1 MFVRKHIE
9 ELKYPLG
16 NGSTNPIM
24 GTINGLPYAIK
35 TINNEQGNKT
45 LVNELVA
52 HMIIKK
58 LELNIPNCEIAYIDN
73 ATYIDNNVSINDWF
87 TEKCYGLAFCS
98 EFNPRTMVISSE
110 KMIMLAKNAKW
121 IIPKLLLLDH
131 LLYNKDRNKG
141 NVLLTTFKDNK
152 ELLLI
157 DHTHI
162 FNLETIWNS
171 TGLKRKIEEED
182 YKDDWIMRSNS
193 YLYSKFLKAN
203 PINLIDMKGWLY
215 MAKIMVDPT
224 KLELVASKIEE
235 QAADYSKL
243 YQQLFTEVEAM
254 GKAWQGADNIAYT
267 TQIEG
272 FREDLNKIKQVL
284 DEYSSFLRQSAK
296 VYKSTQDEVIS
307 KAKTLT
313 NK

>member
-16 NGSTNPIM
+16 NGNTNPIM
-24 GTINGLPYAIK
+24 GTINGIPYAIK

-73 ATYIDNNVSINDWF
+73 ATYIDNNVSTNDWF

-182 YKDDWIMRSNS
+182 YKDDWIMHSNS

-203 PINLIDMKGWLY
+203 PINLIDMKESVEY
-215 MAKIMVDPT
+215 FK
-224 KLELVASKIEE
+224 
-235 QAADYSKL
+235 SKL
-243 YQQLFTEVEAM
+243 NIEFIKSLKDYIPVEWESDPEEIDA
-254 GKAWQGADNIAYT
+254 
-267 TQIEG
+267 
-272 FREDLNKIKQVL
+272 LL
-284 DEYSSFLRQSAK
+284 EYIIYRFEHIDYYPNLIL
-296 VYKSTQDEVIS
+296 ST
-307 KAKTLT
+307 
-313 NK
+313 NY